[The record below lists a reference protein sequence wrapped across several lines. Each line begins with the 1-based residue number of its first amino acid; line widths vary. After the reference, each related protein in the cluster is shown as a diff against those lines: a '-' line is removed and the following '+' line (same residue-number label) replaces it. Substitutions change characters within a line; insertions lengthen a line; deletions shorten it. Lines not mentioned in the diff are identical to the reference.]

1 MTCNP
6 DYLRLDNKMGMV
18 NPTIVHHDKK
28 KKTYLCGMFV

>member
-6 DYLRLDNKMGMV
+6 DCLGLDNKMGMV

-28 KKTYLCGMFV
+28 KLCM